1 MSMEYYN
8 HFTSVQ
14 LQLHPEGIVQEGV
27 DRDVVQV
34 DCVSKVDRDV
44 RQAQDLIDRLPGG
57 GDDGSVVLAGS
68 DWISLT

>member
-1 MSMEYYN
+1 MIY
-8 HFTSVQ
+8 HCPSVQ

-27 DRDVVQV
+27 DGDVVQV
-34 DCVSKVDRDV
+34 DCVSEVDRDV

-57 GDDGSVVLAGS
+57 GGDGSVVLAGS